1 MKIKALSRSE
11 EQYTR
16 ECKGDVMKVF
26 RNTDASIHPFD
37 KAREYTR
44 ALQATKLDRVFARPF
59 VGEYHDGPHFRIKD
73 RPCLQQPGYLGS
85 LVVMLL

>member
-59 VGEYHDGPHFRIKD
+59 VGEYHDGPPLSDQGPR
-73 RPCLQQPGYLGS
+73 LQQPGYSGS
-85 LVVMLL
+85 FVVMLL